1 MTTPVINISCQLAY
15 WGLAVGIAVTTTI
28 GYSLSGE
35 MSIKGAIFLGNV
47 ALFLLGAMLSWLL
60 CRPSPPLEGV
70 VQNKPATEATRKAGP
85 AQLVR
90 TTSTTFG
97 IGLTSPTPLAGEAEL
112 ASRKGTWRY
121 ERSATLV
128 DSAKAK
134 AVPKKASLRKS
145 TKALASGEE
154 VGKAP
159 AKFDCPRGGVADDLK
174 WIKGIGPKL
183 ERIFHSDQVAN
194 WNEDEAAWMDA
205 NLEGLSG
212 RATRDQWEAQARE
225 LTIG

>member
-1 MTTPVINISCQLAY
+1 
-15 WGLAVGIAVTTTI
+15 
-28 GYSLSGE
+28 
-35 MSIKGAIFLGNV
+35 
-47 ALFLLGAMLSWLL
+47 
-60 CRPSPPLEGV
+60 
-70 VQNKPATEATRKAGP
+70 
-85 AQLVR
+85 
-90 TTSTTFG
+90 
-97 IGLTSPTPLAGEAEL
+97 
-112 ASRKGTWRY
+112 TWRY

-154 VGKAP
+154 VGEAP
-159 AKFDCPRGGVADDLK
+159 AKFDSLRGGVADDLK